1 MLCDKAF
8 NIAKNPKHD
17 GCQRVLAQM
26 VHTFSDKKTS
36 GSGVK
41 NENMPDQHP
50 LDLNTWQLAKELH
63 KPIISW
69 FEKQKK
75 DLSFKD
81 NIWGDD
87 LADMQLISTFKKGF
101 RFLLCA
107 IDIYCKYVWVVPLR
121 DKKGIKITNTFQ
133 KF

>member
-1 MLCDKAF
+1 
-8 NIAKNPKHD
+8 
-17 GCQRVLAQM
+17 M

-41 NENMPDQHP
+41 NENMPDQRP

-69 FEKQKK
+69 FEKKKKK

-87 LADMQLISTFKKGF
+87 LADMQSISTFKKGF
-101 RFLLCA
+101 WFLLCA
-107 IDIYCKYVWVVPLR
+107 IDIYCKYVWVAPLR
-121 DKKGIKITNTFQ
+121 DKKGTKITNTFQ